1 MSNKETFIYEGRD
14 LEAMSF
20 APRYHHWILDHFEPF
35 VGNNIVEVGAG
46 TGTFSEIL
54 LQRFNREITMIE
66 PSQEMIAQLR
76 RRLEQYSEHKSDNVY
91 CGFSS
96 ELTLSK
102 PADTFFYVN
111 VLEHIEKD
119 EEELVWMYQNLQSG
133 GHICIFVPAL
143 PWLYGSHDEKVDHF
157 RRYTMKELTKKAEQ
171 VGFEVQKAIYFD
183 LPGVPLW
190 WINFV
195 LLRREMDPEAVHL
208 YDKLIVPI
216 LRNFEPSNMLPFGK
230 NILMVARKKRIT

>member
-1 MSNKETFIYEGRD
+1 LSNKETFIYEGRD

-20 APRYHHWILDHFEPF
+20 APRYHHWILDHFEPYI
-35 VGNNIVEVGAG
+35 GNTIVEVGAG

-54 LQRFNREITMIE
+54 LQRFNKEITMIE
-66 PSQEMIAQLR
+66 PSHEMIAQLKQ
-76 RRLEQYSEHKSDNVY
+76 RLEKYPEYNSEKVY
-91 CGFSS
+91 RGFTS
-96 ELTLSK
+96 EISLSN

-119 EEELVWMYQNLQSG
+119 EEELAWMYQNLQSG
-133 GHICIFVPAL
+133 GHICIFVPAM

-157 RRYTMKELTKKAEQ
+157 RRYTRKKLIAKTEQ
-171 VGFEVQKAIYFD
+171 AGFEVSKAIYFD

-195 LLRREMDPEAVHL
+195 LLRREMDPGAVHL
-208 YDKLIVPI
+208 YDKFVVPV
-216 LRNFEPSNMLPFGK
+216 LSKFEPSRFLPLGK
-230 NILMVARKKRIT
+230 NVLLVAQK